1 MHYRLYTPDSS
12 LSSLI
17 KCYWSLE
24 GEELPGTQ
32 QRIFPDGCIELV
44 FHYGNLFQ
52 KYYPDGTANLQPRS
66 FIHGQLTRFIEIG
79 GIGKVGMFSIRFQP
93 HGLRPFTSIST
104 HEINDNNIRI
114 TDIWGAAGRE
124 LEDRMMEAANNEQ
137 RVQII
142 ERFLSRQLRSTTIN
156 AVISC
161 CVTMINEANG
171 AINIEALS
179 TQLNIGRRHLE
190 RQFIAAVG
198 LSPKQYARISRFQHV
213 LSLAEQ
219 KRYNTLTDLAYNSGF
234 YDQAHFIKD
243 FREFS
248 GLSPKQYFA
257 EHLPLVKFFSFD

>member
-12 LSSLI
+12 LSSFI

-52 KYYPDGTANLQPRS
+52 KYYPDGTSNFQPRS

-79 GIGKVGMFSIRFQP
+79 GNGRVGMFSVRFQP
-93 HGLRPFTSIST
+93 HGLRPFTNINT
-104 HEINDNNIRI
+104 HELNDSNIQI
-114 TDIWGAAGRE
+114 ADIWGAAGRE
-124 LEDRMMEAANNEQ
+124 LENRMLEASDNEQ

-142 ERFLSRQLRSTTIN
+142 EQFLLRQLQPTAVN
-156 AVISC
+156 ALVNRG
-161 CVTMINEANG
+161 VDMINQVNG
-171 AINIEALS
+171 AVNIEELS
-179 TQLNIGRRHLE
+179 AQLNIGRRHFE
-190 RQFIAAVG
+190 RQFVAAVG
-198 LSPKQYARISRFQHV
+198 LNPKQYARISRFQYV
-213 LSLAEQ
+213 LSLTEQ
-219 KRYNTLTDLAYNSGF
+219 KRYNTLTDLAYSGGF